1 MELYKDT
8 GLVGSIGTSGV
19 EFGISSSNDLV
30 LTQNTTTQRNLLFR
44 DSFFGPF
51 GADNNAIDLG
61 RSVGRFKD
69 LYLSGGVYLGG
80 TGSAN
85 HLDDYEEGTFTPV
98 LSGYT
103 SVAGTMSGKY
113 TKIGNMVFC
122 EVVMVITALTY
133 SGNSRI
139 TGWPYAPSDTINNH
153 SGHGT
158 IANGTALNVDP
169 HLYSMGFYAQTGNLY
184 LYNKN
189 SGGALSGNN
198 YQVGTLGIK
207 VAYRTAS

>member
-1 MELYKDT
+1 MYLGSGDVGAAFQSDVDKRFYPVDPSNGGGGKD
-8 GLVGSIGTSGV
+8 
-19 EFGISSSNDLV
+19 
-30 LTQNTTTQRNLLFR
+30 
-44 DSFFGPF
+44 
-51 GADNNAIDLG
+51 AYIDLG
-61 RSVGRFKD
+61 RNNVRWKD

-103 SVAGTMSGKY
+103 GVTGTFSGKY
-113 TKIGNMVFC
+113 TKIGDMVFC
-122 EVVMVITALTY
+122 EVYINITALTY

-139 TGWPYAPSDTINNH
+139 TGWPFTPSGTLNNH
-153 SGHGT
+153 PGHGT
-158 IANGTALNVDP
+158 IGTGSALNVDA
-169 HLYSMGFYAQTGNLY
+169 HLYHMGFYAQTGNLY

-189 SGGALSGNN
+189 GGWALSGNN

-207 VAYRTAS
+207 VAYKAA